1 MDIYQLLSFDGFNNT
16 LEILL
21 NKMACQKLQ
30 QIQNNLNIICIIGSQ
45 KSGKSWLLNKLFM
58 QGQGF
63 QSSTKGFYFT
73 YDGQLIIDTEGLGCG
88 DQRKD
93 IQIILLASL
102 LSSVVIYCG
111 YSVEDFELM
120 INLEDYEDILPPFIW
135 VLRDIQNKDALQ
147 PKDLLERQ
155 FKSQNRVKKHLL
167 KLFSDCVT
175 IPSSSESIEFIDSM
189 ALLRRKVLN
198 YAKPKKI
205 YQNIYLNGLLLVDM
219 IQMVVAKFNSNQP
232 VDLRQITETIVD
244 KQSTVLL
251 NEAFKKYELQITQ
264 LKLPTCSFEELKN
277 HHKDSELKALE
288 YLKSKIN
295 DKDLNDDLH
304 QMCKDTFKEICKRN
318 EQEATNLCNSFINQE
333 FQTLQKR
340 LSEYRS
346 ILEFERDIKLFYQF
360 LLEHGPKT
368 VLKQQVYQEFYNKM
382 MTEGTNMFI
391 KQQNQQQQQQQQP
404 LQIKN
409 ENISTEKD
417 KTINELICKVKEQE
431 NKIYSQQSSIKL
443 LEEQLFSSEKQL
455 EILQTELIKQKELH
469 QQQFKQFERNLYLK
483 ESEFNKMKALNEQK
497 IQHLTKQLEQSQR
510 KETQMDSSFLN
521 TKSEYTIQIRDV
533 QSKYEQMI
541 TQLQERLLA
550 QTDKT
555 QQLQDQLNNLEQ
567 QNTQAQFKLQSKESK
582 IYEQQQQIQLLKNSV
597 VQLPQID
604 NSNNEENEK
613 QIARLKEIIES
624 QEVQLKEKTSQL
636 IQYKSNLEREQALI
650 AQEKQF
656 LEIQLKDISEQ
667 LKLEKKNHEQTLSL
681 FESQNDVN
689 KSQVFS
695 KQYMEM
701 KDMHLNEMK
710 QLEQEFEI
718 QRRKMQQQIEY
729 LNSEL
734 NKTES
739 QLLYQQNDF
748 SRELQQAQ
756 NSILNYEDNIQR
768 LNKEFMLLEQQKA
781 RIQRELEE
789 KLILKTKSHQQEIEE
804 LKKQNINE
812 YRLLQNKNEE
822 QISQLRQMYDIE
834 RQKIEQKFMEDRKI
848 MEVKYNQMVEELE
861 SQFDNNQDEEIQKL
875 QKKLKQNDLQLQ
887 QLQQHL
893 QNEND
898 LKQKQILTLEQVNS
912 SLKISIQQYQE
923 DQLNLQK
930 QIQDLHQIN
939 QIKEEEL
946 NILKQQGQYESLN
959 NNKQDQIEKIKQS
972 NQLEK
977 QKFNEQI
984 IELRKQLDDAQDE
997 NIKIKVEYEKQLA
1010 LITQENEFNSHK
1022 LEQLQVQIKNYE
1034 SKNFTQL
1041 IKIESNVSQLTLETD
1056 LKEQQQKYEKLR
1068 QQYKEQE
1075 INNNKIVVDLQQQIE
1090 QLKIQLQDEQN
1101 SQQKKN
1107 VNIPVQ
1113 QNVIHSNTQV
1123 ISQLKQQN
1131 ENLQNEIQEMKSL
1144 HERDALLWEGKF
1156 KFLQQQKDQSKQDLQ
1171 EAMKKFEFTIN
1182 HLQKARQQDLEE
1194 ESNSISEMLVTLEKK
1209 YQLQVLD
1216 LTEHHQAIVNE
1227 YVMKIEQLQKE
1238 LNLNNVSNQNYH
1250 NGRGDFSDISLLYEN
1265 QIEQLKLQYETKI
1278 EELYLNHTEERQI
1291 WRAKLSEVE
1300 EKLKE
1305 AEIRRSNM
1313 VFEHEKERAKWNI
1326 EKDELKYQ
1334 KSELQEQCSNLE
1346 QQKNKSDK
1354 KNKKVGTIRTR
1365 LSPNKSPGTF
1375 SNASKLGQSFDTFQQ
1390 ASMELPEENKS
1401 IHLNPGESFEAY
1413 YLAQKKYD

>member
-16 LEILL
+16 LEIIL
-21 NKMACQKLQ
+21 NKLACQKLQ

-111 YSVEDFELM
+111 YSVEDFELL
-120 INLEDYEDILPPFIW
+120 INLEDYEDFLPPFIW

-147 PKDLLERQ
+147 PKELLERQ

-205 YQNIYLNGLLLVDM
+205 YQNIYLNGPLLVDM
-219 IQMVVAKFNSNQP
+219 IQMVVSKFNSNQT

-244 KQSTVLL
+244 RQSTVLL
-251 NEAFKKYELQITQ
+251 NEAFKKYELSITQ

-304 QMCKDTFKEICKRN
+304 QMCKETFKEICKRN
-318 EQEATNLCNSFINQE
+318 EQEATNLCNQFINQE

-340 LSEYRS
+340 LTEYRS

-391 KQQNQQQQQQQQP
+391 KQQNQQQQQQQQQQP

-409 ENISTEKD
+409 ENITTEKD

-431 NKIYSQQSSIKL
+431 NKIYSQQSQIKL
-443 LEEQLFSSEKQL
+443 LEEQLFSSDKQL
-455 EILQTELIKQKELH
+455 EILQAELIKQKELH

-497 IQHLTKQLEQSQR
+497 IQHLSKQLEQSQR
-510 KETQMDSSFLN
+510 KETQMDSSFLS

-567 QNTQAQFKLQSKESK
+567 QNTQAQFKLQSKENK
-582 IYEQQQQIQLLKNSV
+582 IYEYQQQIQLLKNSV

-613 QIARLKEIIES
+613 QIERLKEIIES
-624 QEVQLKEKTSQL
+624 QETQLKEKTSQL
-636 IQYKSNLEREQALI
+636 IQLKSSLEREQALI

-656 LEIQLKDISEQ
+656 LEIQLKDLTEQ

-729 LNSEL
+729 LNTEL

-748 SRELQQAQ
+748 TRELQQTKTQ
-756 NSILNYEDNIQR
+756 ILNYEDNIQR
-768 LNKEFMLLEQQKA
+768 LNREFQLLEQQKT

-789 KLILKTKSHQQEIEE
+789 KLIVKTKNHQQEIEE
-804 LKKQNINE
+804 LKRQNINE

-822 QISQLRQMYDIE
+822 QIAQLRLMYDQE
-834 RQKIEQKFMEDRKI
+834 RQKIEQKFMEDRKT
-848 MEVKYNQMVEELE
+848 MEEKYNQMVEELE
-861 SQFDNNQDEEIQKL
+861 NQYDNNQDEEIKKL
-875 QKKLKQNDLQLQ
+875 QKKLKQNDIQLQ
-887 QLQQHL
+887 QLSQHW

-898 LKQKQILTLEQVNS
+898 LKQKQILSLEQVNN
-912 SLKISIQQYQE
+912 SLKISIQQFQD

-930 QIQDLHQIN
+930 QLQDLQQIN

-946 NILKQQGQYESLN
+946 NTLKQQGQYDSLN
-959 NNKQDQIEKIKQS
+959 NNKQDQIEKIKQNNS
-972 NQLEK
+972 QEK
-977 QKFNEQI
+977 QKLTEQI
-984 IELRKQLDDAQDE
+984 IELKKQLEDSQDE
-997 NIKIKVEYEKQLA
+997 SIKMKVEYEKQLA
-1010 LITQENEFNSHK
+1010 LITQENEFNLHK
-1022 LEQLQVQIKNYE
+1022 LEQLQNQLQSYE

-1041 IKIESNVSQLTLETD
+1041 IKIESNVAQLTLETD

-1075 INNNKIVVDLQQQIE
+1075 INNNKIVIDLQQQVE
-1090 QLKIQLQDEQN
+1090 QLKTQLQEEQN
-1101 SQQKKN
+1101 NQQQKN
-1107 VNIPVQ
+1107 TNLPVPQNIVS
-1113 QNVIHSNTQV
+1113 SNTQLNT
-1123 ISQLKQQN
+1123 QLKQQN
-1131 ENLQNEIQEMKSL
+1131 ENLQNELQELKSL
-1144 HERDALLWEGKF
+1144 HERDTLLWEGKF

-1171 EAMKKFEFTIN
+1171 EAMRKFEFTIN

-1227 YVMKIEQLQKE
+1227 YAMKIEQLQKE
-1238 LNLNNVSNQNYH
+1238 LTLINMSNQNYH
-1250 NGRGDFSDISLLYEN
+1250 KGDFSDISSLYEN
-1265 QIEQLKLQYETKI
+1265 QIEQIKLQYETKI

-1291 WRAKLSEVE
+1291 WRAKLSEAE
-1300 EKLKE
+1300 EKLKD

-1334 KSELQEQCSNLE
+1334 KSDLQEQCQNLE

-1401 IHLNPGESFEAY
+1401 IHLNPGESFETY
-1413 YLAQKKYD
+1413 YLAQKKFD

>member
-16 LEILL
+16 LEIIL
-21 NKMACQKLQ
+21 NKLACQKLQ

-63 QSSTKGFYFT
+63 QSSTKGFYYT

-93 IQIILLASL
+93 MQIILLASL

-120 INLEDYEDILPPFIW
+120 INLEDYEDFLPPFIW
-135 VLRDIQNKDALQ
+135 VLRDIHNKDALQ
-147 PKDLLERQ
+147 SKELLERQ
-155 FKSQNRVKKHLL
+155 FKSQNRLKKHLL
-167 KLFSDCVT
+167 KLFSDFVT

-205 YQNIYLNGLLLVDM
+205 YQNIYLNGPLLVDM
-219 IQMVVAKFNSNQP
+219 IQMVVTKFNTNQA
-232 VDLRQITETIVD
+232 VDLRQITESIVD

-251 NEAFKKYELQITQ
+251 NDAFKKYEQSIMQ

-318 EQEATNLCNSFINQE
+318 EQEATNLCNQFINQE

-391 KQQNQQQQQQQQP
+391 KQQNQQQQQQQQQQP

-409 ENISTEKD
+409 ENITTEKD

-431 NKIYSQQSSIKL
+431 NKIYSQQSQIKL
-443 LEEQLFSSEKQL
+443 LEEQLSSSDKQL
-455 EILQTELIKQKELH
+455 EILQAELIKQKELH

-510 KETQMDSSFLN
+510 KETQMDSSFLS

-533 QSKYEQMI
+533 QQKYEQMI
-541 TQLQERLLA
+541 TQLQERLLV

-567 QNTQAQFKLQSKESK
+567 QNNQVQFKLQNKESK
-582 IYEQQQQIQLLKNSV
+582 IYEYQQQIQILKNSV
-597 VQLPQID
+597 IQLPQID

-613 QIARLKEIIES
+613 QIVKLKEIIEY
-624 QEVQLKEKTSQL
+624 QETQLKEKTSQL
-636 IQYKSNLEREQALI
+636 IQLKSNLEREQALI
-650 AQEKQF
+650 AQDKQF
-656 LEIQLKDISEQ
+656 LEIQLKDLSEQ
-667 LKLEKKNHEQTLSL
+667 LKAEKKNHEQTLSL

-689 KSQVFS
+689 KSQIFS

-748 SRELQQAQ
+748 TRELQQAQ
-756 NSILNYEDNIQR
+756 TQIINYEDNIQR
-768 LNKEFMLLEQQKA
+768 LNKEFLLLEQQKT
-781 RIQRELEE
+781 RIQKELEE
-789 KLILKTKSHQQEIEE
+789 KLILKTKNHQIEIEE
-804 LKKQNINE
+804 LKKQNLNE
-812 YRLLQNKNEE
+812 YKLLQNKNEE
-822 QISQLRQMYDIE
+822 QIAQLRQMYDLE
-834 RQKIEQKFMEDRKI
+834 RQKVEQKFMEDRKI
-848 MEVKYNQMVEELE
+848 MEQKYNQMVEELE
-861 SQFDNNQDEEIQKL
+861 NQFDNNQDQEISKL

-887 QLQQHL
+887 QLSQHW

-898 LKQKQILTLEQVNS
+898 IKQKQILTLEQVNN
-912 SLKISIQQYQE
+912 SLKISIQQFQD

-930 QIQDLHQIN
+930 QIQDLHQLN

-959 NNKQDQIEKIKQS
+959 HIKQDQIEKIKQNNS
-972 NQLEK
+972 LEK
-977 QKFNEQI
+977 QKLTESI

-997 NIKIKVEYEKQLA
+997 NIKMKVEYEKQLA

-1022 LEQLQVQIKNYE
+1022 LEQLQIQLQNYE

-1041 IKIESNVSQLTLETD
+1041 IKIESNVAQLTLETD
-1056 LKEQQQKYEKLR
+1056 LKEQQQKYDKLR
-1068 QQYKEQE
+1068 QQYKDQE

-1090 QLKIQLQDEQN
+1090 QLKLQLQEVLN
-1101 SQQKKN
+1101 NQQKKN
-1107 VNIPVQ
+1107 MNLPVQ
-1113 QNVIHSNTQV
+1113 QNIAQSNTQL
-1123 ISQLKQQN
+1123 ISQLKQQI
-1131 ENLQNEIQEMKSL
+1131 ESLQSELQEMKSL
-1144 HERDALLWEGKF
+1144 YERDTLLWEGKF

-1182 HLQKARQQDLEE
+1182 HLQKAREQDLEE

-1216 LTEHHQAIVNE
+1216 ITEHHQAIINE
-1227 YVMKIEQLQKE
+1227 YTMKIEQLQKE
-1238 LNLNNVSNQNYH
+1238 LTLNNMSNQNYYK
-1250 NGRGDFSDISLLYEN
+1250 GDLSDISSLYEN
-1265 QIEQLKLQYETKI
+1265 QIEQIKLQYETKI
-1278 EELYLNHTEERQI
+1278 EELYINQTEERQI
-1291 WRAKLSEVE
+1291 WRAKLSEAE

-1313 VFEHEKERAKWNI
+1313 VFEHEKEKAKWNI

-1334 KSELQEQCSNLE
+1334 KNELQEQCSNLE

-1401 IHLNPGESFEAY
+1401 IHLNPGESFESY